1 MVKKIMAWAITI
13 TMIFALYVTATRCTV
28 TFVPKYS
35 QTIVDNV
42 TATAKKTDS
51 LFATIQLSSNKNFS
65 TYAATYASIES
76 SIGSILLQD
85 AVRNKPALIISQ
97 TQAVLDAFVKYE
109 NEHKAKVLITSG
121 EAESYKLSMA
131 AYWKALLIS
140 ETHLNK

>member
-1 MVKKIMAWAITI
+1 MKFKIFLLSIILA
-13 TMIFALYVTATRCTV
+13 VTLPYCTV

-35 QTIVDNV
+35 QIVVDNV

-51 LFATIQLSSNKNFS
+51 LFAAIQLSSNKNFN
-65 TYAATYASIES
+65 TYAPTYASIES
-76 SIGSILLQD
+76 SIGSILVSD

-97 TQAVLDAFVKYE
+97 AQAVLDAFIKYE
-109 NEHKAKVLITSG
+109 NEHKNKVNITAG
-121 EAESYKLSMA
+121 EAAQYKLSMA